1 MGVKNEKNDPKAK
14 TMREAARKRY
24 TNHMEMMQAR
34 LTTLEPPRTDADRQH
49 VTALLVVNC
58 VKFHLTSL

>member
-14 TMREAARKRY
+14 TKREAARKRC

-34 LTTLEPPRTDADRQH
+34 LTTLEPTRTDR
-49 VTALLVVNC
+49 
-58 VKFHLTSL
+58 